1 MSIFINQ
8 VDNMLK
14 DFDKRVEKGFDSLCL
29 NTDISPK
36 TAVILGSGLSG
47 VKDFIDGREI
57 PFNKI
62 KEFPAPTVAGH
73 SGVLKISGKA
83 AICAGR
89 IHYYEGHSIDD
100 VVFPIFLLRRMGV
113 KNLIITN
120 ASGGINPSYTPG
132 ELVLISDHINL
143 TGVNPLIG
151 KNNDSFGPRFPD
163 MSECYTKSL
172 IDKALKIKPG
182 MKQGVYAGLKGPS
195 YETPAE
201 VRMLKIIGAD
211 LVGMSTVNE
220 VIAASYLGMKVIG
233 ISCVTN
239 LAAGIS
245 EKHLNHAEVVEA
257 GKKAEK
263 ELTSLI
269 IKLIEEI

>member
-1 MSIFINQ
+1 
-8 VDNMLK
+8 MLK
-14 DFDKRVEKGFDSLCL
+14 DFSKRIENAFNSLKL
-29 NTDISPK
+29 EANISPK
-36 TAVILGSGLSG
+36 TAIILGSGLSG
-47 VKDFIDGREI
+47 VKDSILGLEI
-57 PFNKI
+57 PFSKI
-62 KEFPAPTVAGH
+62 DDFPSPTVKGH
-73 SGVLKISGKA
+73 SGILKISEKVA
-83 AICAGR
+83 VCAGR
-89 IHYYEGHSIDD
+89 IHYYEGNSIDD
-100 VVFPIFLLRRMGV
+100 VVFPVFLLSRIGV

-120 ASGGINPSYTPG
+120 AAGGINSLYKSG

-143 TGVNPLIG
+143 SGCNPLIG
-151 KNNDSFGPRFPD
+151 INDDSLGPRFPD
-163 MSECYTKSL
+163 MSECYTKEL
-172 IDKALKIKPG
+172 IDKALKIKPD
-182 MKQGVYAGLKGPS
+182 MKQGIYAGLKGPS

-201 VRMLKIIGAD
+201 VKMLKTLGAD

-245 EKHLNHAEVVEA
+245 NKKLDHGEVVEA

-269 IKLIEEI
+269 LKLINVMPSEGSI

>member
-1 MSIFINQ
+1 
-8 VDNMLK
+8 MLK
-14 DFDKRVEKGFDSLCL
+14 DFNKRIENSFNSLKVGG
-29 NTDISPK
+29 NISPK

-47 VKDFIDGREI
+47 VKDSIEGKEI

-62 KEFPAPTVAGH
+62 EGFPAPTVKGH
-73 SGVLKISGKA
+73 SGVLKISDKA
-83 AICAGR
+83 VICAGR

-100 VVFPIFLLRRMGV
+100 VVFPVFLLNRLGV

-120 ASGGINPSYTPG
+120 AAGGINLSYTPG

-143 TGVNPLIG
+143 TALNPLIG
-151 KNNDSFGPRFPD
+151 ENNDSLGPRFPD
-163 MSECYTKSL
+163 MSECYSKNL

-201 VRMLKIIGAD
+201 VKMLKIVGAD

-220 VIAASYLGMKVIG
+220 VIAATYLGMKVIG

-245 EKHLNHAEVVEA
+245 DKHLNHAEVVEA

-269 IKLIEEI
+269 LKLIEEI

>member
-1 MSIFINQ
+1 MLRDFNKRIENGFIS
-8 VDNMLK
+8 LK
-14 DFDKRVEKGFDSLCL
+14 LQNNSA
-29 NTDISPK
+29 K
-36 TAVILGSGLSG
+36 TAIILGSGLSG
-47 VKDFIDGREI
+47 LKDSFVGQEI

-62 KEFPAPTVAGH
+62 DGFPAPTVKGH
-73 SGVLKISGKA
+73 SGILKISDKV

-100 VVFPIFLLRRMGV
+100 VVFPIFLLSRIGI

-120 ASGGINPSYTPG
+120 AAGGINSSYKSG

-143 TGVNPLIG
+143 TGCNPLIG
-151 KNNDSFGPRFPD
+151 INDDSLGPRFPD
-163 MSECYTKSL
+163 MSECYTKEL
-172 IDKALKIKPG
+172 IDKALKIKPDI
-182 MKQGVYAGLKGPS
+182 KQGVYAGLKGPS

-201 VRMLKIIGAD
+201 VKMLKTLGAD

-245 EKHLNHAEVVEA
+245 DKKLDHGEVVEA

-269 IKLIEEI
+269 LKLIDILSE